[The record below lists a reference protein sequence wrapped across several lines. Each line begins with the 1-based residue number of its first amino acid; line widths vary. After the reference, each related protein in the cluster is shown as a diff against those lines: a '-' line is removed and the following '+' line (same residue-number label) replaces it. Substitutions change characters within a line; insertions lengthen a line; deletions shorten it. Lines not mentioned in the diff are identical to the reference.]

1 VDGGQNVGAVFGD
14 GGDVAPD
21 CVPVA
26 GDLLGAE
33 LAGYLLLGLSGS
45 QIAFCLIGGGWD
57 PQVGGEAEHV
67 VLPVAQAFQQVA
79 AGLLFAAGDAGN
91 LGQAEQ
97 DAMLER
103 MDQGRGDLARD
114 GGKALSAGGVRGVDE
129 FLEGLAD
136 LDGPV
141 RIRVG
146 LGGAGQVAQDVL
158 GAELVDQAGD
168 GVVVLV
174 PVVDDD
180 GPAHVGE
187 DERFER
193 LHRPVAEEVIGEQ
206 VRTGDQEVLLA
217 DLRARADPASTA
229 VTADQVKA
237 DSRPKWA
244 SSEIHATPGVE
255 HV

>member
-1 VDGGQNVGAVFGD
+1 MGLRYRRPALCTGGCKVKIHVPRGLYWPCGGEGRTAGRGWVVSRGCRRGRRGWRSGRGRRAWRRWRCSRDG
-14 GGDVAPD
+14 
-21 CVPVA
+21 VPVA

-33 LAGYLLLGLSGS
+33 PAGYLLLGLSGS
-45 QIAFCLIGGGWD
+45 QIAFCLVGGGWE

-67 VLPVAQAFQQVA
+67 VLPVAQAFKQVA

-114 GGKALSAGGVRGVDE
+114 GGKALSAGGVRGVDA

-158 GAELVDQAGD
+158 GAELAAQAGD
-168 GVVVLV
+168 GLVVLV

-180 GPAHVGE
+180 GPA
-187 DERFER
+187 
-193 LHRPVAEEVIGEQ
+193 
-206 VRTGDQEVLLA
+206 
-217 DLRARADPASTA
+217 
-229 VTADQVKA
+229 
-237 DSRPKWA
+237 
-244 SSEIHATPGVE
+244 
-255 HV
+255 